1 MIAVNMWHWKSCIR
15 KSVGAEMF
23 LITSK
28 NNFHS
33 ITLFALSLNTQH
45 MCDRFATCDF
55 ALFTECC
62 LRAHWMCWVYKA
74 MEKRVGVGHDAN
86 VWQTCRIDVREMGP
100 LRDQGIQHRG
110 RWLEKVALGC
120 LDFPLCVAE
129 GCKAEQTGRCQGL
142 CSVPPP
148 PQPPS
153 RHTHT
158 MSHKRWGGDRELC
171 VYTNRSVTMANHAK
185 PDSHDVTWATWGEI
199 NNKSSC
205 S

>member
-1 MIAVNMWHWKSCIR
+1 
-15 KSVGAEMF
+15 MF

-33 ITLFALSLNTQH
+33 ITLFVLSHNTQH

-55 ALFTECC
+55 VLFPECC
-62 LRAHWMCWVYKA
+62 LRAHRMCWVWAKA
-74 MEKRVGVGHDAN
+74 MVGGGHDAN
-86 VWQTCRIDVREMGP
+86 VWERCRMDVREMGP
-100 LRDQGIQHRG
+100 SSDQGKQHRG

-120 LDFPLCVAE
+120 LEFPMRAAV
-129 GCKAEQTGRCQGL
+129 GCRSQTIRVPPGSVIATGR
-142 CSVPPP
+142 
-148 PQPPS
+148 
-153 RHTHT
+153 
-158 MSHKRWGGDRELC
+158 GGVRKLC

-185 PDSHDVTWATWGEI
+185 PDSHDVTWATWGGI